1 MKNRYIYYIFS
12 SYIKSFLFYKKF
24 GFKSIVLHPIDIIG
38 KDYISIGKG
47 CFIYKHARIEAV
59 SEYMQTLYS
68 PKIEIGDKV
77 YIQQNFHCTCANLV
91 KIGDGTSITPNVG
104 IFDIIHPYENVY
116 VNPREQSIRTKP
128 VIIGKN
134 CLIGMNSVILP
145 GTILG
150 EHCVVGANSV
160 VSGVF
165 DDFSILAGAP
175 AKVVKKYDNKKAE
188 WICIKS

>member
-1 MKNRYIYYIFS
+1 MKIRYKLYVLFS
-12 SYIKSFLFYKKF
+12 YAKNILLYKRF
-24 GFKSIVLHPIDIIG
+24 GFKSIVLCPIDIIG
-38 KDYISIGKG
+38 KKYISIGRG

-59 SEYMQTLYS
+59 ANYMGVSYL
-68 PKIEIGDKV
+68 PRIEVGDKV
-77 YIQQNFHCTCANLV
+77 FIQQNFHCTCANLI

-104 IFDIIHPYENVY
+104 IFDIIHPYENVE
-116 VNPREQSIRTKP
+116 VNPREQLITVKP

-160 VSGVF
+160 VSGIF
-165 DDFSILAGAP
+165 DDFSVLAGAP
-175 AKVVKKYDNKKAE
+175 AKMIKTYDKGEKK
-188 WICIKS
+188 WISTK